1 VGQSVDVCVIG
12 AGPAGLMAGIFAARG
27 GARTAIVEASTTA
40 GRKLLVTGRGRCN
53 ITHDCTVDEFLRA
66 CRPFDRFLR
75 HSIHTFGPGKVL
87 EFFQGRGLATKTE
100 PDGCIFPVS
109 DRAGDVKQIL
119 LECADEAGVGFAY
132 GRIVRKIRRAEDGFE
147 IQMEDQTLHSR
158 CVVLAAGGMSWP
170 QTGTPRNGFE
180 LAQHLGHTIVSPK
193 AALIPLVTREEW
205 PGQLQGVGV
214 TDTIVSAR
222 IGGKTVSQRGPL
234 MFTEDG
240 IGGPGVL
247 NLSREITDGLDGDS
261 TVEVRV
267 DLMADMS
274 IEFLEHWLIEQAAA
288 YPKKTVA
295 TVLAGVLRKGLA
307 LRVCVQ
313 AGMGAEQTIGQMSK
327 AMRRELIQQAKEL
340 PLSIAATRPIEEAIV
355 TRGGVDI
362 QQIDS
367 KTMESRI
374 CPGLYFAGE
383 VMNVDGPCG
392 GYNLTIAFATGA
404 LAGKSSITQSR
415 KDAKKE

>member
-1 VGQSVDVCVIG
+1 MGQIADVCVIG
-12 AGPAGLMAGIFAARG
+12 AGAAGLMAGIFAARG
-27 GARTAIVEASTTA
+27 GARTAVVEASTTA

-75 HSIHTFGPGKVL
+75 HSIHSFGPGKVL
-87 EFFQGRGLATKTE
+87 EFFHGRGLASKTE

-119 LECADEAGVGFAY
+119 LECADEAGVRFAY
-132 GRIVRKIRRAEDGFE
+132 GRIVRQIRRIEDGFE
-147 IQMEDQTLHSR
+147 IQIEGQTLQSR
-158 CVVLAAGGMSWP
+158 CVILAAGGMSWP

-180 LAQHLGHTIVSPK
+180 LARQLGHTNVASR

-205 PGQLQGVGV
+205 PSQLQGMGV

-222 IGGKTVSQRGPL
+222 IGGKTISQRGPL

-267 DLMADMS
+267 DLMAYLPVDFF
-274 IEFLEHWLIEQAAA
+274 ENWLIKQAAA
-288 YPKKTVA
+288 HPKKTVA
-295 TVLAGVLRKGLA
+295 TVMAGVLRKGLA
-307 LRVCVQ
+307 LQVCLL
-313 AGMGAEQTIGQMSK
+313 AGMRAEQTIGQMSK
-327 AMRRELIQQAKEL
+327 AMRKELIRQAKEL
-340 PLSIAATRPIEEAIV
+340 TLVITATRPIEEAIV
-355 TRGGVDI
+355 TRGGVELAA
-362 QQIDS
+362 IDS
-367 KTMESRI
+367 KTMESKI

-404 LAGKSSITQSR
+404 LAGMTSSKNS
-415 KDAKKE
+415 KH